1 MVLIGSVGSL
11 PDPDDRF
18 LHVLYTQF
26 FFFFFFVLGLHLA
39 YLQPDLFISSFIE

>member
-26 FFFFFFVLGLHLA
+26 FFFFFFCFRVTSRILTTRFVHQQLH
-39 YLQPDLFISSFIE
+39 